1 MIGPEEE
8 QIRRLFEA
16 ARRLDEHEAPGFAA
30 TIAAARRLAVTRS
43 RTKILSAV
51 TVMLCL
57 AILSAVVITR
67 TKTEPELPSP
77 RAVLY
82 WESPTQAYLSAPG
95 EGVLR
100 LLAESQGN
108 RTDRSQP

>member
-1 MIGPEEE
+1 MTGPDEE
-8 QIRRLFEA
+8 QIRQLFKTARQIEESQA
-16 ARRLDEHEAPGFAA
+16 PGFQATIAGARRLTA
-30 TIAAARRLAVTRS
+30 TRS
-43 RTKILSAV
+43 RTKILAAV
-51 TVMLCL
+51 TVMVLF
-57 AILSAVVITR
+57 AILSAAVITR
-67 TKTEPELPSP
+67 TRTEPELPSP